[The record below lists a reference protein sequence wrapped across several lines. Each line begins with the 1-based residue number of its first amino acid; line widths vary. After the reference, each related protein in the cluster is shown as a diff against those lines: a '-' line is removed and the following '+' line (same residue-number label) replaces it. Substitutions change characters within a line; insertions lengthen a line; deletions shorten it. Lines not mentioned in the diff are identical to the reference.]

1 MIETHFHGRTYIL
14 ACQLEANV
22 NNFIGQGSART
33 KAFARRAKLMIAGA
47 ALLSGAALVCG
58 APLLAQDEAPI
69 ISPEVGADHRVTFR
83 FRDPNAK
90 TVMLMLD
97 GMPKPGESQK
107 PLPMT
112 KDEKGVW
119 SVTTDPLDPDYYGY
133 NFIADGVGLDD
144 PANSHLTPNLL
155 NHGSQLHVPGDA
167 SLSWELGDVPHG
179 VVHHH
184 FYHSAIV
191 GDDRDYYVY
200 TPPNYDAHAKAAYPV
215 LYLLHGYSDDASGW
229 TAVGRANV
237 ILDNLIAQGKAKPM
251 LVVMTLGYG
260 APEVLLNGWRLQGH
274 MDLFQ
279 KNYER
284 YREALL
290 GEVIPAIE
298 STYHVSKDRKD
309 RAIAG
314 LSMGGSETLFTGLN
328 ALDKFSYIGAFSAG
342 GLNDDYAKDFP
353 SLDASANDK
362 IKVLWI
368 SCGVGDRLIKP
379 NTALRDWLQSKGVN
393 VHWVETPGVHQWQVW
408 RRNLTNFAPML
419 FQ

>member
-1 MIETHFHGRTYIL
+1 VINFVEEGRTRGNSIVKRM
-14 ACQLEANV
+14 Q
-22 NNFIGQGSART
+22 
-33 KAFARRAKLMIAGA
+33 FAVAGA
-47 ALLSGAALVCG
+47 AMVCAAALLCGAAVH
-58 APLLAQDEAPI
+58 AHAQLEAPI
-69 ISPEVGADHRVTFR
+69 ISPEVGADHRAAFH

-90 TVMLMLD
+90 AVLLMLE
-97 GMPKPGESQK
+97 GLPK

-119 SVTTDPLDPDYYGY
+119 SITTDPLEPDYYGY
-133 NFIADGVGLDD
+133 RFIADGVGLDD

-179 VVHHH
+179 VIHHH

-200 TPPNYDAHAKAAYPV
+200 TPPSYDAHAKTPYPV

-260 APEVLLNGWRLQGH
+260 APEVLKNGWRLQGH
-274 MDLFQ
+274 MELFQ
-279 KNYER
+279 KNYEK
-284 YREALL
+284 YRDALL

-298 STYHVSKDRKD
+298 STYHASKDRKD

-314 LSMGGSETLFTGLN
+314 LSMGGSESLSTGLN
-328 ALDKFSYIGAFSAG
+328 ALDVFSYVGAFSAG

-353 SLDASANDK
+353 SLDATANDK
-362 IKVLWI
+362 LKVLWI
-368 SCGVGDRLIKP
+368 SCGVGDGLIKP

>member
-1 MIETHFHGRTYIL
+1 VI
-14 ACQLEANV
+14 
-22 NNFIGQGSART
+22 NFVEERSARM
-33 KAFARRAKLMIAGA
+33 KSVGRRMTLVIAGA
-47 ALLSGAALVCG
+47 ALACCVVLVCG
-58 APLLAQDEAPI
+58 TPLRAQQEAPI
-69 ISPEVGADHRVTFR
+69 ISPEVSADHRATFH

-90 TVMLMLD
+90 EVLVNVE
-97 GMPKPGESQK
+97 GMPK

-112 KDEKGVW
+112 KDDHGVW
-119 SVTTDPLDPDYYGY
+119 SATTDPLEPDYYGY
-133 NFIADGVGLDD
+133 SFIADGVGLDD
-144 PANSHLTPNLL
+144 PSNSHLTPNLL

-179 VVHHH
+179 VLHHH

-200 TPPNYDAHAKAAYPV
+200 TPPGYDPHAKAAYPV

-251 LVVMTLGYG
+251 VVVMTLGYG
-260 APEVLLNGWRLQGH
+260 APEVLKNGWRLQGH

-284 YREALL
+284 YRDALL

-298 STYHVSKDRKD
+298 SSYHISKDRKD

-314 LSMGGSETLFTGLN
+314 LSMGGSESLHTGLN
-328 ALDKFSYIGAFSAG
+328 ELDKFSYIGAFSAG
-342 GLNDDYAKDFP
+342 GLNGDYAKDFP
-353 SLDASANDK
+353 SLDAAANDK
-362 IKVLWI
+362 LKVLWI
-368 SCGVGDRLIKP
+368 SCGLGDGLITP
-379 NTALRDWLQSKGVN
+379 NRALRDWLQSKGVN

-408 RRNLTNFAPML
+408 RRNLTNFSQML

>member
-1 MIETHFHGRTYIL
+1 MNWTAAGNAPKNFAGSRIAL
-14 ACQLEANV
+14 A
-22 NNFIGQGSART
+22 ISA
-33 KAFARRAKLMIAGA
+33 A
-47 ALLSGAALVCG
+47 AIILSGALAC
-58 APLLAQDEAPI
+58 APSSRAQQEGPI

-90 TVMLMLD
+90 EVLLELD
-97 GMPKPGESQK
+97 SMPKAMAPGPQK

-112 KDEKGVW
+112 KDDHGVW

-133 NFIADGVGLDD
+133 SFIADGVGLDD
-144 PANSHLTPNLL
+144 PANSRLTPNLIY
-155 NHGSQLHVPGDA
+155 HSSQMHVPGPPD
-167 SLSWELGDVPHG
+167 LSWELTDVPHG
-179 VVHHH
+179 VLHHH

-200 TPPNYDAHAKAAYPV
+200 TPPGYDPHAKAPYPV

-229 TAVGRANV
+229 TAVGRANI

-260 APEVLLNGWRLQGH
+260 APEVIQFGWRLQGH
-274 MDLFQ
+274 MDVFQ

-284 YREALL
+284 FRDALI

-298 STYHVSKDRKD
+298 VSYNVSKDGKD

-314 LSMGGSETLFTGLN
+314 LSMGGSETLYTGLN
-328 ALDKFSYIGAFSAG
+328 MLDRFAYIGAFSAG
-342 GLNDDYAKDFP
+342 GLNEDYAKDFP
-353 SLDASANDK
+353 GLDSTANAK
-362 IKVLWI
+362 LKVLWI
-368 SCGVGDRLIKP
+368 SCGKGDGLIVP
-379 NTALRDWLQSKGVN
+379 NTKLKDWLVSKGIKVQ
-393 VHWVETPGVHQWQVW
+393 WVETPGVHQWQVW
-408 RRNLTNFAPML
+408 RRNLTAFVPQL

>member
-1 MIETHFHGRTYIL
+1 MI
-14 ACQLEANV
+14 
-22 NNFIGQGSART
+22 NFVEKGSAWGNSILKRMQ
-33 KAFARRAKLMIAGA
+33 FAVAGA
-47 ALLSGAALVCG
+47 AMVCAAALLCASVVH
-58 APLLAQDEAPI
+58 AQAQPEPPI
-69 ISPEVGADHRVTFR
+69 TSPEVRADHRATFH

-90 TVMLMLD
+90 AVLLALE
-97 GMPKPGESQK
+97 GLPK

-119 SVTTDPLDPDYYGY
+119 SITTDPLEPDYYGY
-133 NFIADGVGLDD
+133 SFIADGVGLDD

-179 VVHHH
+179 VIHHH

-200 TPPNYDAHAKAAYPV
+200 TPPGYDANAKTPHPV

-237 ILDNLIAQGKAKPM
+237 ILDNLIAQGRAKPM

-260 APEVLLNGWRLQGH
+260 APEVLKNGWRLQGH

-284 YREALL
+284 YRDALL

-298 STYHVSKDRKD
+298 GSYHVSKDRKD

-314 LSMGGSETLFTGLN
+314 LSMGGSESLFTGLN
-328 ALDKFSYIGAFSAG
+328 TLDKFSYVGAFSAG
-342 GLNDDYAKDFP
+342 GLNGEYAKDFP
-353 SLDASANDK
+353 SLDSSANDK
-362 IKVLWI
+362 LKVLWI
-368 SCGVGDRLIKP
+368 SCGVGDGLITP
-379 NTALRDWLQSKGVN
+379 NRALRDWLMSKNIKVQ
-393 VHWVETPGVHQWQVW
+393 WVETPGVHQWQVW
-408 RRNLTNFAPML
+408 RRNLTNFVPQL